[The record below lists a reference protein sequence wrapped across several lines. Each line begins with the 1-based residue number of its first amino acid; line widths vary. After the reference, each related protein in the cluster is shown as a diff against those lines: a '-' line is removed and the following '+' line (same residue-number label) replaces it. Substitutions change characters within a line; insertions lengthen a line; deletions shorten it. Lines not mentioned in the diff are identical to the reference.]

1 MANQHALLSASSA
14 DRWITCPPSARLE
27 EQVEEEQNQYAAEG
41 TFAHELAE
49 LYLSLHLEQI
59 KKATF
64 TKKHKKLQS
73 NEFYSQELENYV
85 KSYVDFCIE
94 KINESR
100 AKTRDAVVLLE
111 MRLDYS
117 IWAREGFGTG
127 DLVIVSDN
135 ELTVID
141 LKYGMGVP
149 VSAEDNAQMKLY
161 ALGALNQFD
170 VLYDIQNIKMVIHQP
185 RLDNISI
192 SEMSTDSLLCW
203 GNNTVMGAAE
213 KAFNGEGDFRSGD
226 HCRFCKV
233 RFTCR
238 ARAEKNL
245 ELAQMDFR
253 DPPLLSDDEIVEVL
267 AAADELQRWASDV
280 QSYALDQAVNHGKE
294 WPGWKLVEGRSVRKY
309 TDEQEAIKTLLKA
322 GYEEDQLYKK
332 EILGITAMEKL
343 LGKKQFNTLL
353 ADHVEKPPGKP
364 KLAPDSDKR
373 PAVKDSA
380 ELDFKN

>member
-14 DRWITCPPSARLE
+14 DRWIACPPSARLE

-94 KINESR
+94 KINEAR
-100 AKTRDAVVLLE
+100 AKTKDAVVLLE

-149 VSAEDNAQMKLY
+149 VSAEDNSQMRLY

-192 SEMSTDSLLCW
+192 SEMTTDSLLYW
-203 GNNTVMGAAE
+203 GNNTVLDAAE
-213 KAFNGEGDFRSGD
+213 KAFNGEGEFRSGD
-226 HCRFCKV
+226 HCRWCKV
-233 RFTCR
+233 RSTCR
-238 ARAEKNL
+238 ARADANMQ
-245 ELAQMDFR
+245 LAKMDFKE
-253 DPPLLSDDEIVEVL
+253 PALLSDEEIAEVL

-280 QSYALDQAVNHGKE
+280 HAYALDQAVNHGKE

-309 TDEQEAIKTLLKA
+309 ADEQKVAETLLGA
-322 GYEEDQLYKK
+322 GYEEDKLYKK
-332 EILGITAMEKL
+332 ELLGITAMEKM

-353 ADHVEKPPGKP
+353 ADYVEKPPGKP
-364 KLAPDSDKR
+364 KLAPDEDKR
-373 PAVKDSA
+373 QAIKSSA
-380 ELDFKN
+380 EVDFKN